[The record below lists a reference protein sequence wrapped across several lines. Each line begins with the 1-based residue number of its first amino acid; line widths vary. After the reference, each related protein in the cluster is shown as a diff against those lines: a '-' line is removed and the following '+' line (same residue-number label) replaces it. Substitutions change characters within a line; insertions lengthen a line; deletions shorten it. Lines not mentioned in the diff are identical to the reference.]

1 MSKNKVVLSISSFF
15 LILGV
20 GFVVYL
26 SVKTNSPAAEKSK
39 EEMVQSY
46 PKMTRK
52 DSADEKVAAK
62 IGDMTISEDELL
74 GEDTMIYYE
83 IQQREY
89 EFKMARLRRIV
100 TQKFLDQK
108 TRELGIGQEEFVRK
122 YVVQDKNI
130 NPTESEIIQFAK
142 EQNLPDINEMKK
154 NKEAFDQVKQ
164 FLRMKKEFDLVQVE
178 VNKWTQT
185 NKVDYFFKRPS
196 LPFKLKE
203 HVSPAWGDNNA
214 KVVIFKFSDFECPFC
229 ARANK
234 TLMKMKEK
242 YKDKIRVVF
251 KHYPLPIHKNAK
263 NAAKASVCVHQQK
276 PIAFWK
282 YSEIL
287 MRNQK
292 DLGLGALTSY
302 AKEVGIIGA
311 KFQECMSDPN
321 TEMLVN
327 EDIEVAEKLGL
338 QTTPVFFVNG
348 EMITGNAPVEVF
360 EEVIDYHLNHKE

>member
-1 MSKNKVVLSISSFF
+1 MSKNKFVLSISSLF
-15 LILGV
+15 LVLGV
-20 GFVVYL
+20 SFVVYL
-26 SVKTNSPAAEKSK
+26 SVKTNAPAK
-39 EEMVQSY
+39 EEVKEVKEGY

-52 DSADEKVAAK
+52 DSSDEKVMAK
-62 IGDMTISEDELL
+62 VGDLTISEDELL
-74 GEDTMIYYE
+74 GEDTLVYYE
-83 IQQREY
+83 IKQREY

-122 YVVQDKNI
+122 YVVKDTNI
-130 NPTESEIIQFAK
+130 TPSESEISQFAK
-142 EQNLPDINEMKK
+142 EQNLPELSEMKK
-154 NKEAFDQVKQ
+154 NPEAFEQVKQ

-185 NKVDYFFKRPS
+185 NKVEYFFQRPS

-203 HVSPAWGDNNA
+203 HVSPAWGDMNA

-234 TLMKMKEK
+234 TLLKMKEK
-242 YKDKIRVVF
+242 YKDKIRVVY

-276 PIAFWK
+276 PLAFWK

-302 AKEVGIIGA
+302 AKDVGIIGA

-321 TEMLVN
+321 TETLVN
-327 EDIEVAEKLGL
+327 EDVELAEKLGL

-348 EMITGNAPVEVF
+348 EMIAGNAPVEVF
-360 EEVIDYHLNHKE
+360 EEVIDYHLKRKE